1 MWKCEGLPPS
11 FPSTTAAGNVGSRMH
26 DEYARVQHLPLQR
39 EHQRQSASFEQAR
52 VARLNNMRGSSADDV
67 VALQLNATRKKDKPW
82 GEVRWPLTA
91 NAFDALRAAS
101 REHSQRPG
109 AQSLQATVIA
119 GPESRTSA
127 EAGGNGAVLA
137 TRDVPGDATTAG
149 RASAKGVGPVGVAK
163 RTAGVQPAQV
173 SSHSE
178 KPLALQVRRP
188 APVEERPAW
197 HAPWTLMRVIS
208 GHLGWVRA
216 IAVDP
221 ANEFVVTGSAD
232 RTIKIWDLASGKLK
246 LTLTGHV
253 HTIRG
258 LAVSERHPYMFS
270 AGEDKMVKCWD
281 LEYNKAIRHYHGHL
295 SGVYAL
301 ALHPTLDVLV
311 TGGRDSVARVWDM
324 RSAREVHCLG
334 GHRGTVGAI
343 VCQAN
348 EPQVVTGSMDTTVRL
363 WDIAAGRCRTTLTHH
378 KKAVRGL
385 CLHPRE
391 YTFLSAGAD
400 NLKQWRCPE
409 GTFLKN
415 LSGHNSIVN
424 TVCTN
429 AADVL
434 VSGGDDGSLHF
445 WDWKSG
451 HCFQQEQARV
461 QPGSLDS
468 EAGIYAS
475 CFDVTGS
482 RLFTCEADKTIKV
495 WKENASAT
503 PETDPIRGWNGAK
516 RARRF

>member
-1 MWKCEGLPPS
+1 MIILEPLDIEGTAIEGHCRGPPS
-11 FPSTTAAGNVGSRMH
+11 ETTERCSH
-26 DEYARVQHLPLQR
+26 H
-39 EHQRQSASFEQAR
+39 
-52 VARLNNMRGSSADDV
+52 
-67 VALQLNATRKKDKPW
+67 
-82 GEVRWPLTA
+82 
-91 NAFDALRAAS
+91 
-101 REHSQRPG
+101 
-109 AQSLQATVIA
+109 
-119 GPESRTSA
+119 
-127 EAGGNGAVLA
+127 GG
-137 TRDVPGDATTAG
+137 
-149 RASAKGVGPVGVAK
+149 ASAGAKPVAV
-163 RTAGVQPAQV
+163 R
-173 SSHSE
+173 SHAE

-197 HAPWTLMRVIS
+197 HAPWKLMRVIS

-221 ANEFVVTGSAD
+221 ANEFVVTGAAD

-424 TVCTN
+424 TVCVN

-434 VSGGDDGSLHF
+434 GFEIREVHVHHHIVRPAHVDQRAQRFGAPGPR
-445 WDWKSG
+445 
-451 HCFQQEQARV
+451 RV
-461 QPGSLDS
+461 PWQ
-468 EAGIYAS
+468 
-475 CFDVTGS
+475 
-482 RLFTCEADKTIKV
+482 R
-495 WKENASAT
+495 SALA
-503 PETDPIRGWNGAK
+503 EIL
-516 RARRF
+516 